1 MCNSYEIQY
10 TLCGHTT
17 TSKSQADQYWELCRN
32 AITINKRC
40 DFAVFAEAYKDMGG
54 RCPQCVR
61 KWVEEVDER
70 EEKAREQW
78 KERLRVTAA
87 RGKGGETEKLR

>member
-1 MCNSYEIQY
+1 
-10 TLCGHTT
+10 
-17 TSKSQADQYWELCRN
+17 
-32 AITINKRC
+32 
-40 DFAVFAEAYKDMGG
+40 VFAEAYKDMGG